1 MGMAKSLCV
10 AAAASLLALS
20 AAFVPG
26 DEDQT
31 APAIATPTPAAVE
44 DCPAGEDCSI
54 DGRYSGTYSGTC
66 NSNNVC
72 EVDEYYCGLVHSGN
86 ACSISGTYFGTCAD
100 TGGCAVNESH
110 CDWLGPGRACS
121 FQDGMYFGTCNSNN
135 VCAVD

>member
-66 NSNNVC
+66 
-72 EVDEYYCGLVHSGN
+72 
-86 ACSISGTYFGTCAD
+86 AD